1 MKGFFL
7 CPTTTVSVDPSGV
20 EDLLPGRAGAKAK
33 KARRPIAATT
43 TAGRA
48 ATGVTIPPPGA
59 ETTAGHSGAVNAP
72 TRIAHSAAE
81 ARMRAPAE
89 KAMHDPTA
97 TTTPGLAVKAMR
109 VRPAATTGPTAATG
123 RSATS
128 RPATA
133 DVTTPVP
140 PVVATRDRTAT
151 AILGRAGVTT
161 ADGSSVIGTDL
172 RRIGPAETPVAASV
186 RIARPVTA
194 AATTHAAEPAA
205 TAAIAVA
212 PTTAVE
218 ATIAEPA
225 ATAVIAAVAKPLV
238 VVAAKADSARQGDVT
253 VLLPGAMPAP
263 TSRTCP
269 RTSKPRNWTRRSGAT
284 SSVSTS

>member
-1 MKGFFL
+1 M
-7 CPTTTVSVDPSGV
+7 
-20 EDLLPGRAGAKAK
+20 
-33 KARRPIAATT
+33 
-43 TAGRA
+43 
-48 ATGVTIPPPGA
+48 TIPPPGA

-140 PVVATRDRTAT
+140 PVVATRDRIAT

-218 ATIAEPA
+218 ATIAAPA